1 MSQNL
6 QNWGKCVPVTFC
18 DLKISFSKQ
27 YFAMLIKMIAMNLT
41 TLIDMNYTEY
51 LFQNYC
57 DADIN
62 QTREYVCSR

>member
-1 MSQNL
+1 
-6 QNWGKCVPVTFC
+6 
-18 DLKISFSKQ
+18 
-27 YFAMLIKMIAMNLT
+27 MLIKMIAMNLT

>member
-1 MSQNL
+1 
-6 QNWGKCVPVTFC
+6 
-18 DLKISFSKQ
+18 
-27 YFAMLIKMIAMNLT
+27 MLIKMIAMNLT

-62 QTREYVCSR
+62 RTREYVCSR